1 MKICFFVRLQE
12 NTREERLETLNRIEF
27 YAQDI
32 KILQD
37 LGHEIVLA
45 TRFSEIPWDA
55 DLYFCW
61 WWTFSF
67 LPLLKAK
74 WRGKPVLI
82 TGTFDHILP
91 KGLINYYDRP
101 LLQRLWLRC
110 ALWLANANVFVSEVE
125 YKSVTQQLGC
135 RKPFYVPH
143 SIYTDEYK
151 PALEERREE
160 PLIFTVAWLHEVNA
174 KRKGIVEI
182 IRAAALVKKKYPA
195 IQFCIAG
202 EKSSAYPALK
212 ALVAELNVQE
222 TVQFLGLISKEEKI
236 RYLQR
241 CAVYLQPSRFEGFGV
256 AILEAMACGCPIITS
271 SVGAVP
277 EVVGDVATL
286 VDCDDIE
293 GLAKAMIRLLEDK
306 QLAQDTGRLARER
319 AVRLF
324 PYDRRLNE
332 LKRIIETITKA

>member
-12 NTREERLETLNRIEF
+12 NTRKERLETLSRIEF

-32 KILQD
+32 KILQE
-37 LGHEIVLA
+37 LGHDVILA
-45 TRFSEIPWDA
+45 TRYSEIPWDA
-55 DLYFCW
+55 DLYYCW

-67 LPLLKAK
+67 MPLWKAK
-74 WRGKPVLI
+74 WKGKPLLI

-110 ALWLANANVFVSEVE
+110 SLWLANANVFVSEME
-125 YKSVTQQLGC
+125 YKSVTEQLGC
-135 RKPFYVPH
+135 RNPFYSPH
-143 SIYTDEYK
+143 IIYTDEYK
-151 PALEERREE
+151 PALEECREE
-160 PLIFTVAWLHEVNA
+160 HLIFTVAWLHEVNA
-174 KRKGIVEI
+174 KRKGIFEV
-182 IRAAALVKKKYPA
+182 IRAAALVKKVYPS

-212 ALVAELNVQE
+212 ALVAALQLEE
-222 TVQFLGLISKEEKI
+222 TVHLLGVISKEEKI

-256 AILEAMACGCPIITS
+256 AILEAMACGCPVVTS
-271 SVGAVP
+271 SVGAIP

-286 VDCDDIE
+286 VDCDDVE
-293 GLAKAMIRLLEDK
+293 RLAEAIMRFLADK
-306 QLAQDTGRLARER
+306 QAAQETGRLARER

-324 PYDRRLNE
+324 HNDRRLHE
-332 LKRIIETITKA
+332 LKKIMETITKA